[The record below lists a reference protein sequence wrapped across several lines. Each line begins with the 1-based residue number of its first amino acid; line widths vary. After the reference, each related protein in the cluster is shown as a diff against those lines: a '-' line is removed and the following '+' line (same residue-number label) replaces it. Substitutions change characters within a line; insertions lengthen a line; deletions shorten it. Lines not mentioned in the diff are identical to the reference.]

1 MFKHNFIEL
10 PSLTRIDGETRL
22 YETPDGNRYP
32 SVTTVLDK
40 MSDKSGLIAW
50 RKRVGDVE
58 ADKISSQATRRGT
71 AVHKMCEDFVLNDVK
86 ELEVQMPSN
95 IHMYKQLSKFLSADV
110 DNIMCSESS
119 LFSHYLKIAGTVDLI
134 AEYKG
139 KPAIIDFKTSGKL
152 KARQYIENYF
162 LQTALYSYMF
172 WEMTNIMCPTIV
184 IAIAIEEETEPQI
197 FVERSSA
204 YIEKARDICK
214 AYHLKY

>member
-50 RKRVGDVE
+50 RKRVGDAE

-95 IHMYKQLSKFLSADV
+95 IHMYKQLNKFLSADV